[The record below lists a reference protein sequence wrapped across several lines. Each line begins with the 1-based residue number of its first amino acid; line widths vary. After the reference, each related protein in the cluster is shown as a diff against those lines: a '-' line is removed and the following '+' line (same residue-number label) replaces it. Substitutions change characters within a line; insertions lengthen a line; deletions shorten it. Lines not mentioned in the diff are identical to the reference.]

1 MCVNCFTLRIIIILM
16 ETIKDFYK
24 QEIPERLAL
33 EPATLS
39 GREELDHA
47 PWILFLRQD
56 IPVGNSRDDAP
67 YGN

>member
-1 MCVNCFTLRIIIILM
+1 VSYFTLRIIIILM

-39 GREELDHA
+39 GREDSIMASAL
-47 PWILFLRQD
+47 P
-56 IPVGNSRDDAP
+56 
-67 YGN
+67 